1 LGACW
6 LLSALTV
13 GVITNGFDRQQRQKL
28 HSVGIHD
35 RFKVI
40 VTSDA
45 LKLSKPDPRIFH
57 HAAASLRLRPEE
69 CVHVGDDLERDVQG
83 AAAAG
88 FRPIWLVRGRGPAGP
103 PHVETIESL
112 MKLVGRV

>member
-1 LGACW
+1 LRGETACRTATRWTSTTPGARQW
-6 LLSALTV
+6 S
-13 GVITNGFDRQQRQKL
+13 ITSSGRCAA
-28 HSVGIHD
+28 
-35 RFKVI
+35 
-40 VTSDA
+40 SDA

>member
-1 LGACW
+1 
-6 LLSALTV
+6 
-13 GVITNGFDRQQRQKL
+13 
-28 HSVGIHD
+28 
-35 RFKVI
+35 
-40 VTSDA
+40 
-45 LKLSKPDPRIFH
+45 
-57 HAAASLRLRPEE
+57 
-69 CVHVGDDLERDVQG
+69 VHVGDDLERDVQG